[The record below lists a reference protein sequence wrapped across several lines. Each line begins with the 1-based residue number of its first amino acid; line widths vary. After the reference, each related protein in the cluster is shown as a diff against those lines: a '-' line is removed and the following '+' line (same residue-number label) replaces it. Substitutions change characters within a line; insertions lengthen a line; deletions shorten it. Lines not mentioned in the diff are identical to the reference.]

1 MLVWVVVSNIF
12 EKIHPET
19 WGFMI
24 QFDEHILQMGCFNH
38 QLVVFWRVYVWSIQS
53 ELASV
58 SISST
63 AVVEECFFYWNRF
76 LWTASGEQTI
86 FYLSANTYLKQ

>member
-63 AVVEECFFYWNRF
+63 AVVEEWFFF
-76 LWTASGEQTI
+76 TEIASCEQ
-86 FYLSANTYLKQ
+86 LLVNKQSFICQPILI